1 MSKLEVLE
9 LAAARGEVDSEDVA
23 DALGLS
29 APAAAMAL
37 LRLHRQ
43 GKLRRQRVV
52 TEGRTWVFTYQIS
65 DAGAEYL
72 EWTTSR

>member
-1 MSKLEVLE
+1 MSKLDVLE
-9 LAAARGEVDSEDVA
+9 LAAARGEVDSEDVS

-37 LRLHRQ
+37 LRLRHQ

-52 TEGRTWVFTYQIS
+52 TEGGTWRFTYQVS

-72 EWTTSR
+72 EWAKSR